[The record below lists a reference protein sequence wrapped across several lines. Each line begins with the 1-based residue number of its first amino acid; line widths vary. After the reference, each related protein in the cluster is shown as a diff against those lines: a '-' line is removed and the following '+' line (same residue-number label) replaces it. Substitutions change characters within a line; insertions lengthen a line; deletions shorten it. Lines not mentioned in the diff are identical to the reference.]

1 MLLLMMARCEQLYLK
16 PLRKVANTPTQL
28 LPEDK
33 IKTIFGNVEE
43 IVEIGCVCTQRIS
56 TPPLNTTARTQQRT
70 TLWGMHI
77 NRTW

>member
-1 MLLLMMARCEQLYLK
+1 MLLLVMMVRCEQLYLK

-56 TPPLNTTARTQQRT
+56 TPPPTPQRERNKEQLSGACT
-70 TLWGMHI
+70 
-77 NRTW
+77 